1 MDLSSARLLHKPGV
15 AKTTKRVFDDF
26 GALPLIV
33 IDLRTDPR
41 PRAGLPTPL
50 GGFMRKPV
58 ISDRLR
64 LVQYLA
70 SPPPI
75 LGHSR
80 AHASAVVIWG
90 CRCHRTARAKLDQPG
105 QARASLVKPERL
117 VGKYRFTSRALLDD
131 FAKRIF
137 EGFIRRPWGV

>member
-1 MDLSSARLLHKPGV
+1 
-15 AKTTKRVFDDF
+15 
-26 GALPLIV
+26 
-33 IDLRTDPR
+33 
-41 PRAGLPTPL
+41 
-50 GGFMRKPV
+50 MRKPV

-131 FAKRIF
+131 FAKKIF